1 MVPQWVTAS
10 QARIAKHT
18 GTADALLGSVRP
30 GKVVSRRD
38 LASVVGKY
46 QFLAPLVKGVQNMLV
61 PAYRARD
68 RFTAPVVET
77 WDPAQRHSGDGSYLT
92 EHWATPEG
100 VPAPTMD
107 ASGWQG
113 GIAYRDRRHIL
124 SFPRQE
130 RAPHKSSNFRE
141 SSTAAAAVE
150 HMGPSHRGGRML
162 LRTDNTTTM
171 SMFDLELAAEH
182 ILGVENTLSDG
193 LSRYVRRKDY
203 SYWQFRRDEFL
214 SVQDLFTRLF
224 TLDGGAHPVGTN
236 AHLPRYWSVVDGFE
250 DTPVDG

>member
-77 WDPAQRHSGDGSYLT
+77 WDPAQRWGPEIDVTLGLEARAGSESFAGAL
-92 EHWATPEG
+92 
-100 VPAPTMD
+100 
-107 ASGWQG
+107 
-113 GIAYRDRRHIL
+113 RRG
-124 SFPRQE
+124 PVR
-130 RAPHKSSNFRE
+130 RAPELWSVCERMFR
-141 SSTAAAAVE
+141 AADE
-150 HMGPSHRGGRML
+150 
-162 LRTDNTTTM
+162 
-171 SMFDLELAAEH
+171 FDLELAAEH